1 MSEFDK
7 KTIAHAAA
15 AAAPV
20 VPSSTTASAVTPV
33 GAKAPESNY
42 RLPSDLTMKHAV
54 KLSIVDDKP
63 IMLDYWTASLDKNA
77 LIGAKENGEKLLVKS
92 EDEYTSGIAK
102 FYKSGTEYIIVTEN
116 SIYIVSSDI
125 PTRKIS

>member
-7 KTIAHAAA
+7 KTIAPA

-20 VPSSTTASAVTPV
+20 VPPSATASAGASAV
-33 GAKAPESNY
+33 AKAPEFNY

-63 IMLDYWTASLDKNA
+63 IMLDYWTASLDKKA
-77 LIGAKENGEKLLVKS
+77 LVGAKESGEKLLVKS